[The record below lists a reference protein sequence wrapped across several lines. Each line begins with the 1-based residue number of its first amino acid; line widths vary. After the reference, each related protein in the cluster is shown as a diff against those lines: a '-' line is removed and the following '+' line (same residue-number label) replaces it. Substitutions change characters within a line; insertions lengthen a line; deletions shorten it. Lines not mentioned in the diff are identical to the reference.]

1 MFHRKK
7 ISARVFT
14 NMKTI
19 ICLLLAL
26 VWGAGHVS
34 GQETWAPLPVE
45 RQVDICVYG
54 ATSAGITAAI
64 EARRQGH
71 SVLLIEPGSRIGG
84 LTAGGLGMTD
94 IGKVEIIQGLAL
106 SFYRRVGRAY
116 GSSEPAFLFEPKVA
130 LAVYRDMLREA
141 GVEVYMQRRIRSVKK
156 KGNDIQSILLER
168 TSKRIEQKRTRVRA
182 KVFIDCSYEGDLMAR
197 SGVTYTVGRE
207 GDRAYGEEFN
217 GLHIREYH
225 QFPDGVDPYREKG
238 NPHSGLLWGIL
249 PGEIG
254 TKGQGDRRVQAY
266 NFRLTLTDDPAKRI
280 PITRPERYD
289 STHYELLLRWK
300 EVEPWKKGVND
311 CFIWSIMPGRKTDVN
326 NRGAV
331 STDMI
336 GENWD
341 YPEAG
346 YRQRERIYQR
356 HVDYTLGLLYFLS
369 YDPRIPES
377 VRQEMQRWGWPRDE
391 YEENNHMTPQLY
403 VRESRRMVGRYV
415 MTQANCQ
422 RTATVEDV
430 IGWAAYTMDSHNT
443 GRYVVNGMVKN
454 EGDVEIGI
462 PGKYPISYRSL
473 TPQES
478 EARNLLV
485 PVCLSASHI
494 AYGSIRMEPVF
505 MVLGQTAALA
515 ACQAIDS
522 HDGCVQQVEA
532 KQVMERLRE

>member
-1 MFHRKK
+1 MKK
-7 ISARVFT
+7 
-14 NMKTI
+14 KTF
-19 ICLLLAL
+19 LLLAL
-26 VWGAGHVS
+26 ALTAGRATA
-34 GQETWAPLPVE
+34 QETWEALPAE
-45 RQVDICVYG
+45 GQADICIYG
-54 ATSAGITAAI
+54 ATSAGITAAV

-71 SVLLIEPGSRIGG
+71 SVLLIEPGPRIGG

-106 SFYRRVGRAY
+106 SFYRRVGEAY
-116 GSSEPAFLFEPKVA
+116 GSREPAFLFEPKVA

-141 GVEVYMQRRIRSVKK
+141 GVKVYMQRRIRSVKK
-156 KGNDIQSILLER
+156 RGNDIQSILLER
-168 TSKRIEQKRTRVRA
+168 ASGRVEQRRERVRA
-182 KVFIDCSYEGDLMAR
+182 RVFIDCSYEGDLMAR
-197 SGVTYTVGRE
+197 AGVTYTVGRE
-207 GDRAYGEEFN
+207 GD
-217 GLHIREYH
+217 

-238 NPHSGLLWGIL
+238 NPRSGLLWGIL
-249 PGEIG
+249 PGEMG
-254 TKGQGDRRVQAY
+254 TKGQADRRVQAY

-289 STHYELLLRWK
+289 STRYELLLRWK
-300 EVEPWKKGVND
+300 EVEPWKRGVND

-346 YRQRERIYQR
+346 YRQRQRIYQR

-369 YDPRIPES
+369 HDPRIPED
-377 VRQEMQRWGWPRDE
+377 VRMEMQRWGWPRDE
-391 YEENNHMTPQLY
+391 YEENDHMTPQLY

-454 EGDVEIGI
+454 D
-462 PGKYPISYRSL
+462 PISYRSL

-522 HDGCVQQVEA
+522 HDACVQKVDAQQVI
-532 KQVMERLRE
+532 KLLR

>member
-1 MFHRKK
+1 MKK
-7 ISARVFT
+7 RIS
-14 NMKTI
+14 
-19 ICLLLAL
+19 LLLAL
-26 VWGAGHVS
+26 FWIAGQVS
-34 GQETWAPLPVE
+34 AQETWAPLPDE
-45 RQVDICVYG
+45 SQVDICIYG

-64 EARRQGH
+64 ETRRQGH
-71 SVLLIEPGSRIGG
+71 SVLLVEPGPRIGG

-106 SFYRRVGRAY
+106 NFYRRVGQVY
-116 GSSEPAFLFEPKVA
+116 GSSKPAFLFEPKVA
-130 LAVYRDMLREA
+130 LAVYRDMLSEA
-141 GVEVYMQRRIRSVKK
+141 GIEVYMQRRIRSVRKQ
-156 KGNDIQSILLER
+156 GNDIESILLER
-168 TSKRIEQKRTRVRA
+168 ASKRVGQKRVRIRA
-182 KVFIDCSYEGDLMAR
+182 MVFIDCSYEGDLMAR

-207 GDRAYGEEFN
+207 GDKAYGEEFN
-217 GLHIREYH
+217 GLHVREYH

-238 NPHSGLLWGIL
+238 NPRSGLLWGIL
-249 PGEIG
+249 SGEMG
-254 TKGQGDRRVQAY
+254 TKGQADRRVQAY
-266 NFRLTLTDDPAKRI
+266 NFRLALTDDPANRL

-300 EVEPWKKGVND
+300 EVEPWARGVND
-311 CFIWSIMPGRKTDVN
+311 CFIWSLMPNHKTDVN
-326 NRGAV
+326 NRGAF

-341 YPEAG
+341 YPEAS
-346 YRQRERIYQR
+346 YRQRERIRQR
-356 HVDYTLGLLYFLS
+356 HIDYTLGLLYFLS
-369 YDPRIPES
+369 FDARVPDS
-377 VRQEMQRWGWPRDE
+377 VRREMQRWGWPRDE
-391 YEENNHMTPQLY
+391 YEEHNHMTPQLY
-403 VRESRRMVGRYV
+403 VREARRMVGRYV

-422 RTATVEDV
+422 QKTTVEDV

-505 MVLGQTAALA
+505 MVLGQTSALA
-515 ACQAIDS
+515 ACQAIER
-522 HDGCVQQVEA
+522 HDGCVQRVET